1 VPYLYYADRLYQLP
15 LGVIGVAIG
24 VVLLPDLSRKLRAG
38 NIQGALTSQN
48 RAMELSLFLTLPA
61 TVALMVIPGP
71 LINALFEHGAFTHS
85 DTLAVA
91 PTVAAFAAGLPAFS
105 MTKVFQP
112 GYFAREDTQTP
123 MRIAMLSVLVNIIG
137 SLVLSRFYA
146 HVGIA
151 MATAIAAWINTACLG
166 IVLLRRGFYAAD
178 ARLKNRLPR
187 VILASLGMG
196 AVLFLIDRAL
206 APVFV
211 PGESAALRLA
221 ALTVLVTA
229 GGLAYFALGHL
240 FKAMT
245 VGELKAMLK
254 R

>member
-1 VPYLYYADRLYQLP
+1 
-15 LGVIGVAIG
+15 
-24 VVLLPDLSRKLRAG
+24 
-38 NIQGALTSQN
+38 
-48 RAMELSLFLTLPA
+48 
-61 TVALMVIPGP
+61 
-71 LINALFEHGAFTHS
+71 
-85 DTLAVA
+85 
-91 PTVAAFAAGLPAFS
+91 

-240 FKAMT
+240 FRAMT